1 MNKKLI
7 ALVAVIVIAV
17 TAVCIVSFTG
27 TNEPETTA
35 PAEGQPITV
44 NLEPETTKEPFFKPS
59 YDTKITVTLPIEVVD
74 KKYGGDLEAFAEAKG
89 YFSIEKKGDSHV
101 KIKMREY
108 SYRLL
113 LTTVGME
120 TVSGIGYALDSGN
133 YPFIVKL
140 AKYDENFSDIVFIV
154 DKEKYSKAENKD
166 AADFRR
172 RFGSYRKILDEI
184 GIAYAPEEDWN
195 PSVTDRITKTVYFLT
210 GLLKRKS

>member
-166 AADFRR
+166 EFFGLMAA
-172 RFGSYRKILDEI
+172 YCLYYQE
-184 GIAYAPEEDWN
+184 YTEEN
-195 PSVTDRITKTVYFLT
+195 KGVCRITVCEKDTNILIET
-210 GLLKRKS
+210 RELSEGDIK